1 MSQHVLR
8 KFFSIISSI
17 FFQGSDTHSASLD
30 ASTFLILPEAAKGT
44 FSDHNQGTHWV
55 RIACFP
61 AGLPL

>member
-1 MSQHVLR
+1 MLQHVL

-30 ASTFLILPEAAKGT
+30 ASTFLIFPEAAKGT
-44 FSDHNQGTHWV
+44 FSDHNQGPHWV

-61 AGLPL
+61 AGLHL